1 MILED
6 ELKKFE
12 PTYSVERLKAFIYS
26 PDDKLEDVIVR
37 YRNNLKISQALYPEL
52 CTLEVILRNAVD
64 YVLRTYISETWIED
78 EIKNNVL
85 LDSSDYQLLV
95 NAYEITKKECKS
107 SSKNMTS
114 GKIIANLNF
123 GFWTNLC
130 AKKYSIKIWNKL
142 YCFKGVFV
150 NYPNNKPE
158 IAVISKKLYLIRKL
172 RNRIFH
178 YEQIFKYPEKTLQL
192 YNVILELLSY
202 LPKDEFNIVSESS
215 HFLLTYNTAMKNQCK
230 K

>member
-130 AKKYSIKIWNKL
+130 VKKYNSAIWNKGA
-142 YCFKGVFV
+142 CFKGVFV
-150 NYPNNKPE
+150 NFPSNKNS
-158 IAVISKKLYLIRKL
+158 IAVISDKLYKIRKL

-178 YEQIFKYPEKTLQL
+178 YEQVFKCPEKTLKL
-192 YNVILELLSY
+192 YDHIQEIMSY
-202 LPKDEFNIVSESS
+202 LPKDEFNIVPTTST
-215 HFLLTYNTAMKNQCK
+215 FLTLYNQLVLSK